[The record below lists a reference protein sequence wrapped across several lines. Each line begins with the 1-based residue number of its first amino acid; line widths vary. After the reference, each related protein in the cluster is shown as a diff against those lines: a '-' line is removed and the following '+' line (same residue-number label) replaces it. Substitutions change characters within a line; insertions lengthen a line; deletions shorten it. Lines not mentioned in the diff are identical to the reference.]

1 MRTTLWNGIALARV
15 LTAGDASIDDLS
27 TPVMSPAVMSP
38 DAPEAGRTNA
48 EPRPTGRTRTVF
60 LAATTHTGALGGLP
74 GPMPYAPPN
83 RLALA

>member
-1 MRTTLWNGIALARV
+1 
-15 LTAGDASIDDLS
+15 
-27 TPVMSPAVMSP
+27 MSP

-48 EPRPTGRTRTVF
+48 GPRPTGRTRTVF

-74 GPMPYAPPN
+74 GPMPCAPPK